1 MFVVCFEEFRMP
13 SDEIPGFSKKSFTPK
28 VAPREHGVGG
38 SVQPKAPPAETG
50 QQRPPPPPSDNG

>member
-1 MFVVCFEEFRMP
+1 MP
-13 SDEIPGFSKKSFTPK
+13 SDRNSGFEHKSFTPK